1 MLHPMSARATLL
13 LALLPALS
21 ALSCGNR
28 FVAEEDW
35 GGPVPELRVVVL
47 LSSLERRA
55 VLLADGAPFETVLGG
70 ALEGGERA
78 EVWLLGYSV
87 LDVTRL
93 FPGLEG
99 KSASEIAGVLSP
111 ALGGA
116 RGLLVPPTPAVL
128 SAQIREGGARDVRY
142 QRLGFRE
149 WLDRGVELRLSVP
162 LELACDAVTTA
173 SEQGPAGIALS
184 GVVATSSGAL
194 FVGTGTDSRTL
205 RLFAWHEGELTSK
218 ATLPVP
224 GPIRGRLAWD
234 VRTDSGYLVDRDGG
248 LLHFGARGEILPVPA
263 IPIVDAAKQRG
274 ADGISAGLD
283 GTVMAQDFF
292 LFLLRDTGWDP
303 IMPVV
308 GQERPIQLLHVVKKE
323 RVFFLN
329 ACWATLFS
337 DLTTSTL
344 VAADAVC
351 GPPRTI
357 RALDA
362 DPEGAAVAG
371 DFGRISILVS
381 GRERLDLP
389 DHFEG
394 RSLLAVASLR
404 GGRHLFAGD
413 GGALGVWLDP
423 DWCQKPADSSWS
435 FRFAAASTDGTIA
448 FVVAAPQMVNGE
460 THTPFVVVR
469 LPP

>member
-1 MLHPMSARATLL
+1 MLLPMSARATLL
-13 LALLPALS
+13 VALLP

-35 GGPVPELRVVVL
+35 GGPVPDLRVVVL

-55 VLLADGAPFETVLGG
+55 VLLADGAPFETALGD
-70 ALEGGERA
+70 ALEGGEGA
-78 EVWLLGYSV
+78 EVWLLGYAVSD
-87 LDVTRL
+87 LARL

-99 KSASEIAGVLSP
+99 KSPSEIAGVLSP

-116 RGLLVPPTPAVL
+116 RGQLVPPTPAVL
-128 SAQIREGGARDVRY
+128 SAQIRAGGTRDVRY

-149 WLDRGVELRLSVP
+149 WQDRGVELRLSVP

-173 SEQGPAGIALS
+173 AERGPPGIALS

-205 RLFAWHEGELTSK
+205 RLFAWHEGELTSR

-248 LLHFGARGEILPVPA
+248 LLHFGPQGEILPVPA
-263 IPIVDAAKQRG
+263 IPIVDAAKQLG
-274 ADGISAGLD
+274 ADGISVGLD

-292 LFLLRDTGWDP
+292 LFLLRDAGWDA

-344 VAADAVC
+344 VAADAFC

-371 DFGRISILVS
+371 DFGRISIMVS
-381 GRERLDLP
+381 GRERVDLP

-404 GGRHLFAGD
+404 RGRQLIAGD

-423 DWCQKPADSSWS
+423 DWCQKPADPSWS
-435 FRFAAASTDGTIA
+435 FRAAAASTDGTIA
-448 FVVAAPQMVNGE
+448 FVVAAQEQVNGE
-460 THTPFVVVR
+460 TQTPFMVVR